1 METPPT
7 QEPFSAAKPAHI
19 WEYDKKVEAM
29 KKALEQRKQEHELI
43 TGDLLKEDEGRKKE
57 LADQLD
63 NISVPMDREVGL
75 PSAARFIIGFQKKP
89 KIFSSIMNI
98 NHIQVCHPKC
108 GFVILGM
115 NLVILGMNL

>member
-19 WEYDKKVEAM
+19 WEYDKKVEATRET
-29 KKALEQRKQEHELI
+29 LVQRKQEHELI
-43 TGDLLKEDEGRKKE
+43 TEDVLNEDEERRKQ

-75 PSAARFIIGFQKKP
+75 RITTGFIKAFQKKLE
-89 KIFSSIMNI
+89 IFTGMPSINSSC
-98 NHIQVCHPKC
+98 QD
-108 GFVILGM
+108 
-115 NLVILGMNL
+115 